1 MRLTMEGYVSIFRSR
16 FDERDA
22 RLAALDRSMA
32 VIAFDLDGNIL
43 EANANFLEATGY
55 ALNEIA
61 GRHHRMFV
69 DPAEA
74 GEAAYADF
82 WESLRRGAFR
92 SGEFRRFRKDGS
104 EIWIEASYNPILDA
118 KGKPLRIVKYAAD
131 ITARKHAEADRAGQI
146 AAIHAAQAVIAFDL
160 DGTIREANQNFCAVT
175 GYRPEEI
182 IGRHH
187 RLFVDPEHAKSEEY
201 AAFWRKLARGEFEAG
216 QFRRVAKDG
225 SEIWIEATYNP
236 IRDPSGKPYK
246 IVKFATDITR
256 QKRLAQQLRQMIDR
270 NFCEIDD
277 AVSRSDGQSRTAIEA
292 ARGTAGNVQAMA
304 AAAEEL
310 AASISEISD
319 TMVKSRSATE
329 DAFAR
334 ASQAGESTRRLAD
347 AAAAMGSIVGLI
359 QTIAGQINLLALNA
373 TIESARA
380 GEAGR
385 GFAVVAQ
392 EVKNLA
398 NQAARATEQIT
409 SEIAGVQAV
418 SQDVSDALDA
428 ISQAVGGMRDHV
440 VSSASAVEQQ
450 SAVTRDMSANMQ
462 QTSSAVTQIS
472 DALDAVNTAIG
483 DVTRAMSDTRD
494 AAAKLAS

>member
-1 MRLTMEGYVSIFRSR
+1 MSFFGSR
-16 FDERDA
+16 FDEKTA

-55 ALNEIA
+55 ALSEIA
-61 GRHHRMFV
+61 GRHHRIFV

-74 GEAAYADF
+74 KGAPYAEF
-82 WESLRRGAFR
+82 WADLRRGAFR
-92 SGEFRRFRKDGS
+92 SGEFRRFRKDGA

-118 KGKPLRIVKYAAD
+118 SGKPCKIVKYASD
-131 ITARKHAEADRAGQI
+131 ITARKHAEADSAGQI
-146 AAIHAAQAVIAFDL
+146 AAIHEAQAVIAFDL
-160 DGTIREANQNFCAVT
+160 DGTIREANANFCKAT
-175 GYRPEEI
+175 GYREDEI
-182 IGRHH
+182 VGRHH
-187 RLFVDPEHAKSEEY
+187 RIFVDPAQAAGAEY
-201 AAFWRKLARGEFEAG
+201 AAFWRDLAQGIFQAG
-216 QFRRVAKDG
+216 QFRRIGKDG

-246 IVKFATDITR
+246 IVKFATDITQ
-256 QKRLAQQLRQMIDR
+256 QKRMAQELRRMIDE
-270 NFCEIDD
+270 NFREIDD
-277 AVSRSDGQSRTAIEA
+277 AVGRSDGESRDATEA
-292 ARGTAGNVQAMA
+292 ARKTAGSVQAMA

-310 AASISEISD
+310 AASVSEISD
-319 TMVKSRSATE
+319 TMSKSRSATE
-329 DAFAR
+329 DAYAR
-334 ASQAGESTRRLAD
+334 ATAAGDSTRRLAD
-347 AAAAMGSIVGLI
+347 AAAAMGNIVGLI

-409 SEIAGVQAV
+409 TEIAGIQSV
-418 SQDVSDALDA
+418 SQDVSQALDA
-428 ISQAVGGMRDHV
+428 IAHAVGGMRDHV
-440 VSSASAVEQQ
+440 VSSASAVEEQ
-450 SAVTRDMSANMQ
+450 SAVTRDISANMQ
-462 QTSSAVTQIS
+462 ETSCAVARIS
-472 DALDAVNTAIG
+472 QALDTVTTAIG
-483 DVTRAMSDTRD
+483 DVGNAVQGTRE